1 MTAVEY
7 IDSIL
12 LAAIEK
18 FNSNEYRI
26 ARNTLKN
33 FRNIMIEEAKEIE
46 KIEKLKRQLFIGK
59 VQEIIGFE
67 KTIELLKECNETFK
81 DIEL

>member
-1 MTAVEY
+1 MKPPAVEFY
-7 IDSIL
+7 REEYKALVIL
-12 LAAIEK
+12 RKSK
-18 FNSNEYRI
+18 FKTEQEI
-26 ARNTLKN
+26 
-33 FRNIMIEEAKEIE
+33 FDQAKKME

-81 DIEL
+81 DIKL

>member
-1 MTAVEY
+1 MKPTAVEFY
-7 IDSIL
+7 REEYKALVIL
-12 LAAIEK
+12 RKSK
-18 FNSNEYRI
+18 FKTEQEI
-26 ARNTLKN
+26 
-33 FRNIMIEEAKEIE
+33 FDQAKAME

-81 DIEL
+81 DATL

>member
-1 MTAVEY
+1 MKPTAVEFY
-7 IDSIL
+7 REEYNALVIL
-12 LAAIEK
+12 RKSK
-18 FNSNEYRI
+18 FKTEQEI
-26 ARNTLKN
+26 
-33 FRNIMIEEAKEIE
+33 FDQAKKME

-81 DIEL
+81 NVEL

>member
-1 MTAVEY
+1 MKQTAVEFY
-7 IDSIL
+7 REEYTDLVIL
-12 LAAIEK
+12 RKSK
-18 FNSNEYRI
+18 FKTEQEI
-26 ARNTLKN
+26 
-33 FRNIMIEEAKEIE
+33 FDQAKKME

-81 DIEL
+81 NIEL

>member
-1 MTAVEY
+1 MKTAVEFY
-7 IDSIL
+7 REEYKALVIL
-12 LAAIEK
+12 RKSK
-18 FNSNEYRI
+18 FKTEQEI
-26 ARNTLKN
+26 
-33 FRNIMIEEAKEIE
+33 FDQAKEME

-81 DIEL
+81 NVEL